1 MMKEHLIKLYMWFL
15 NEIKPLI
22 WFFEYRKERNKIVFK
37 PSIIEGFKGKC
48 LILLPHVDDEWMG
61 CSQLLLQ
68 KDAEV
73 LLLDMDMPGGDTD
86 SVHDQRKEEL
96 KQVEK
101 TTNKPVQKIGS
112 NKVDS
117 LCSIISEWKPNYI
130 FLPFFIDWHDEHI
143 QVMQYL
149 KNALA
154 DCANLNRTLK
164 VVGYQVSAP
173 IPGQFI
179 TNALLMCKKEWNN
192 KWLLFKSLYPSQEH
206 IPYKRFALQER
217 VNGAFIKS
225 FAAEVF
231 SVNAVAEW
239 FDMYHKL
246 LPTTQEQA
254 DLKNNLSS
262 ISRIRISTNS
272 ILCRKNMII

>member
-1 MMKEHLIKLYMWFL
+1 MIKEHLLKIYVWFL
-15 NEIKPLI
+15 NFIKPLK
-22 WFFEYRKERNKIVFK
+22 WFMEYKKEKNKIVYK
-37 PSIIEGFKGKC
+37 PSILSDFKGKS

-68 KDAEV
+68 QDAEV

-86 SVHDQRKEEL
+86 SVHNQRKEEL
-96 KQVEK
+96 IFVEK

-117 LCSIISEWKPNYI
+117 LRSIIKEWEPNYI

-143 QVMQYL
+143 QVMRYL
-149 KNALA
+149 RSTLENNAY
-154 DCANLNRTLK
+154 LNQPLK

-179 TNALLMCKKEWNN
+179 THALPMSKTEWEKKWQ
-192 KWLLFKSLYPSQEH
+192 LFKSLYPSQKH
-206 IPYKRFALQER
+206 IPYKRFALQEC
-217 VNGAFIKS
+217 VNGAYVKS

-231 SVNAVAEW
+231 TVNTVTEW
-239 FDMYHKL
+239 LDLFNKL
-246 LPTTQEQA
+246 LLTTQEKI

-262 ISRIRISTNS
+262 ISRVRNIINS